1 MGYRLRAFEDAGLSE
16 GLVESL
22 LSTHLDRDMPRLER
36 WWSYYRNAMRGS
48 RSGRWYRLAQEAG
61 LPDRVTGGPEGRGD
75 RREVVIENDIAWRV
89 HAMVDFMFGKPVRI
103 VSTAREEGLRRTI
116 ERVLDAVWESSGGIG
131 LMQDAALLGHVFG
144 HVDLVLRAGEWPR
157 EMRSSGGAATPVETI
172 EEILRT
178 RTPLRI
184 EIVEPRRGIAV
195 LSTADYREL
204 KAYILRT
211 REETGE
217 IEQGPTGPRRKK
229 REIIEIL
236 SGRWRQVY
244 VAGELVWEGAVTPRG
259 EAPPVVHI
267 QNLSQPLSYS
277 GLGEVE
283 PLIPLQDE
291 LNTRLSD
298 RASRVTLQ
306 SFKMY
311 LARCIDGFEK
321 AEVGPGRI
329 WMTDNPDGAVEE
341 FGGDAASPSE
351 DRHIQEVRE
360 ALDKLS
366 GVPPLASGVVRAKL
380 GNLTSATALKIT
392 LMGLLGRT
400 ARKRVSYGGGIERMS
415 RLVLRALDQMGVLI
429 TEEADRGVRLE
440 WPDPLPVDDAERVIA
455 ARGKA
460 ELGVPRERVLAELGY
475 GPGDAGVV

>member
-1 MGYRLRAFEDAGLSE
+1 MSYRLRAFEDAGLSE

-22 LSTHLDRDMPRLER
+22 LASHLERDVPRLER

-48 RSGRWYRLAQEAG
+48 RSGRWYRLAQESG
-61 LPDRVTGGPEGRGD
+61 LPGRVTGGPEGRGE

-103 VSTAREEGLRRTI
+103 VSTARDEELRRTI

-144 HVDLVLRAGEWPR
+144 HVDLLLRAGELPR
-157 EMRSSGGAATPVETI
+157 GILDDDAPRDIDAI
-172 EEILRT
+172 EELLRT
-178 RTPLRI
+178 RPPLKI

-195 LSTADYREL
+195 LSNADYREVR
-204 KAYILRT
+204 AYILRT
-211 REETGE
+211 QEETGE
-217 IEQGPTGPRRKK
+217 IQTGGRRKK
-229 REIIEIL
+229 REVVEIL

-244 VAGELVWEGAVTPRG
+244 VEGDLVWEGRVLPRG
-259 EAPPVVHI
+259 ETPPVVHI

-311 LARCIDGFEK
+311 LAKCIDGFEK

-329 WMTDNPDGAVEE
+329 WVTDNPDGVVEE
-341 FGGDAASPSE
+341 FGGDASCPSE

-360 ALDKLS
+360 AMDKLS

-400 ARKRVSYGGGIERMS
+400 ARKRVTYGGGIERMS
-415 RLVLRALDQMGVLI
+415 RLVLRALDEIGVLR
-429 TEEADRGVRLE
+429 TNEADRGVRLE
-440 WPDPLPVDDAERVIA
+440 WPDPLPVDDGERVA
-455 ARGKA
+455 AAKGKA
-460 ELGVPRERVLAELGY
+460 ELGVPTERVLAELGY